1 MTKIIRLTEGDLH
14 RIIEN
19 SVKRIL
25 KEDAARNGKGTG
37 VDKLSDSEL
46 IAKYKLEKKFLKG
59 DFTDDEVY
67 ELGFTVAEKKKFD
80 KARAGEQDKMIEK
93 RVTKTAKTR
102 YKKYKEI
109 LISRGLI
116 KPKSTEKQKTQQ
128 PTVPN
133 MNANVGTFAGRT
145 DRKMKRS
152 HTPEEVQKAQE
163 LLPPMMEAAKQ
174 LFAKYGA
181 YDTADRFN
189 EIFNNINLAMYEFTG
204 TEFTDTQDDNSP
216 QDAQGNENPPSPDEA
231 KNEIDQFRI
240 NDVYHAFLELKTQ
253 HLKNCLVS
261 TSRASTEIS
270 KVLSGK
276 EATEDDVRKGQLRN
290 LISARVAAAKAERDR
305 LKINGVENDL
315 L

>member
-19 SVKRIL
+19 SVRRVL
-25 KEDAARNGKGTG
+25 KEEGARNGKGTG

-46 IAKYKLEKKFLKG
+46 IAKYKSEKRFLKG

-67 ELGFTVAEKKKFD
+67 ELGFTVAEKKKFNKSTTGD
-80 KARAGEQDKMIEK
+80 QNKMINK
-93 RVTKTAKTR
+93 RVTQTAKTR
-102 YKKYKEI
+102 YKKYRNL

-116 KPKSTEKQKTQQ
+116 KSKASAEKTTQQ

-133 MNANVGTFAGRT
+133 MNANVGTFAGKT
-145 DRKMKRS
+145 DRKVKRS
-152 HTPEEVQKAQE
+152 HTPEEVDKAKE
-163 LLPPMMEAAKQ
+163 LLPPLMEIAKQ
-174 LFAKYGA
+174 LFAKYGE
-181 YDTADRFN
+181 YDTANRFD
-189 EIFNNINLAMYEFTG
+189 EIFTNINLAMYEFTG
-204 TEFTDTQDDNSP
+204 TELTDAQNENSP
-216 QDAQGNENPPSPDEA
+216 QDAQDNENPPSPDEA
-231 KNEIDQFRI
+231 KSEIDEFRV
-240 NDVYHAFLELKTQ
+240 NHLYPAFLELKTQ

-276 EATEDDVRKGQLRN
+276 EASDFDAAKSRLRN
-290 LISARVAAAKAERDR
+290 VIGARVAATKAERDR

>member
-19 SVKRIL
+19 SVRRVL
-25 KEDAARNGKGTG
+25 KEEESRNGKGTG

-67 ELGFTVAEKKKFD
+67 DLGFTFAEKKKFD
-80 KARAGEQDKMIEK
+80 KALGPQQDKMIEK

-102 YKKYKEI
+102 YKKYREI

-116 KPKSTEKQKTQQ
+116 KPKSSAKQETQQ

-145 DRKMKRS
+145 DRKVKRS

-163 LLPPMMEAAKQ
+163 LLPPMMEDAKQ

-204 TEFTDTQDDNSP
+204 TELDDNNNELP
-216 QDAQGNENPPSPDEA
+216 QSAQDNENPPSPDEA
-231 KNEIDQFRI
+231 KNEIDQ
-240 NDVYHAFLELKTQ
+240 
-253 HLKNCLVS
+253 
-261 TSRASTEIS
+261 
-270 KVLSGK
+270 
-276 EATEDDVRKGQLRN
+276 
-290 LISARVAAAKAERDR
+290 
-305 LKINGVENDL
+305 
-315 L
+315 

>member
-19 SVKRIL
+19 SVRRVL
-25 KEDAARNGKGTG
+25 KEEESRNGKGTG

-46 IAKYKLEKKFLKG
+46 IAKYKLEKRFLKG

-67 ELGFTVAEKKKFD
+67 DLGFTVAEKKKFD
-80 KARAGEQDKMIEK
+80 KALGPQQDKMIEK

-102 YKKYKEI
+102 YKKYKDI

-116 KPKSTEKQKTQQ
+116 KPKSSKKQETHE

-145 DRKMKRS
+145 DRKVKRS

-174 LFAKYGA
+174 LFAKYDA

-204 TEFTDTQDDNSP
+204 TELNDNNNDLPQSAQD
-216 QDAQGNENPPSPDEA
+216 NENPPSPDEA

-240 NDVYHAFLELKTQ
+240 NDVYPAFLELKTQ

-290 LISARVAAAKAERDR
+290 LISARHAAAKAERDR

>member
-19 SVKRIL
+19 SVRRVL
-25 KEDAARNGKGTG
+25 KEEESRNGKGTG

-67 ELGFTVAEKKKFD
+67 DLGFTFAEKKKFD
-80 KARAGEQDKMIEK
+80 KALGPQQDKMIEK
-93 RVTKTAKTR
+93 RVTKTARTR

-116 KPKSTEKQKTQQ
+116 KPKSSQKQETQQ

-145 DRKMKRS
+145 DRKVKRS

-163 LLPPMMEAAKQ
+163 LLPPMMEDAKQ

-204 TEFTDTQDDNSP
+204 TELDDNNNDLP
-216 QDAQGNENPPSPDEA
+216 QSAQDNENPPSPDEA

-240 NDVYHAFLELKTQ
+240 NDVYPAFLELKTQ

-276 EATEDDVRKGQLRN
+276 EATDDDIRKGQLRN
-290 LISARVAAAKAERDR
+290 LISARHAAAKAERDR

>member
-19 SVKRIL
+19 SVRRVL
-25 KEDAARNGKGTG
+25 KEEESRNGKGTG
-37 VDKLSDSEL
+37 ADKLSDSEL
-46 IAKYKLEKKFLKG
+46 IAKYKLEKRFLKG

-67 ELGFTVAEKKKFD
+67 ELGFTVAEKKKFNKSTTGD
-80 KARAGEQDKMIEK
+80 QDKMINK
-93 RVTKTAKTR
+93 RVTQTAKTR
-102 YKKYKEI
+102 YKKYRNL

-116 KPKSTEKQKTQQ
+116 KSKASAEKTTQQ

-133 MNANVGTFAGRT
+133 MNANVGTFAGKT
-145 DRKMKRS
+145 DRKVKRS
-152 HTPEEVQKAQE
+152 HTPEEVDKAKE
-163 LLPPMMEAAKQ
+163 LLPPLMEIAKQ
-174 LFAKYGA
+174 LFAKYGE
-181 YDTADRFN
+181 YDTANRFD
-189 EIFNNINLAMYEFTG
+189 EIFTNIILAMYEFTG
-204 TEFTDTQDDNSP
+204 TELTDAQNENSP
-216 QDAQGNENPPSPDEA
+216 QDAQDNENPPSPDEA
-231 KNEIDQFRI
+231 KSEIDEFRK
-240 NDVYHAFLELKTQ
+240 NHLYPAFLELRTQ

-290 LISARVAAAKAERDR
+290 LISARHAAAKAERDR

>member
-19 SVKRIL
+19 SVRRVL
-25 KEDAARNGKGTG
+25 KEEESRNGKGTG

-67 ELGFTVAEKKKFD
+67 DLGFTFAEKKKFD
-80 KARAGEQDKMIEK
+80 KALGPQQDKMIEK

-102 YKKYKEI
+102 YKKYREI

-116 KPKSTEKQKTQQ
+116 KPKSSAKQETQQ

-145 DRKMKRS
+145 DRKVKRS

-163 LLPPMMEAAKQ
+163 LLPPMMEDAKQ

-204 TEFTDTQDDNSP
+204 TELDDNNNDLP
-216 QDAQGNENPPSPDEA
+216 QSAQDNENPPSPDEA

-240 NDVYHAFLELKTQ
+240 NDVYPAFLELKTQ

-276 EATEDDVRKGQLRN
+276 EATDDDIRKGQLRN
-290 LISARVAAAKAERDR
+290 LISARHAAAKAERDR

>member
-19 SVKRIL
+19 SVRRVL
-25 KEDAARNGKGTG
+25 KEEESRNGKGTG

-67 ELGFTVAEKKKFD
+67 DLGFTIAEKKKFD
-80 KARAGEQDKMIEK
+80 KALGPQQNKMINK
-93 RVTKTAKTR
+93 RVTQTAKTR
-102 YKKYKEI
+102 YKKYKKV

-116 KPKSTEKQKTQQ
+116 KSKASTEKPTQK

-133 MNANVGTFAGRT
+133 MNANVGTFAGKT
-145 DRKMKRS
+145 DRKVKKS
-152 HTPEEVQKAQE
+152 HTPEEVDKAQE
-163 LLPPMMEAAKQ
+163 LLPPLMDIAKQ
-174 LFAKYGA
+174 LFAKYDE
-181 YDTADRFN
+181 YDTANRFD
-189 EIFNNINLAMYEFTG
+189 EIFKNLNLAMYEFTG
-204 TEFTDTQDDNSP
+204 TELTDSEDDNSP
-216 QDAQGNENPPSPDEA
+216 QDTQDNENPPSPDEA
-231 KNEIDQFRI
+231 KSEIDEFRI
-240 NDVYHAFLELKTQ
+240 NHLYPAFLELKTQ

-276 EATEDDVRKGQLRN
+276 EATEDDIRKGQLRN
-290 LISARVAAAKAERDR
+290 LISARHASAKAERDR

>member
-1 MTKIIRLTEGDLH
+1 MRKIIRLTEGDLH

-19 SVKRIL
+19 SVRRVL
-25 KEDAARNGKGTG
+25 KEEESRNGKGTG

-67 ELGFTVAEKKKFD
+67 DLGFTIAEKKKFD
-80 KARAGEQDKMIEK
+80 KALGPQQDKMIEK

-102 YKKYKEI
+102 YKKYREI

-116 KPKSTEKQKTQQ
+116 KPKASAQQTTQQ

-145 DRKMKRS
+145 DRKMKKS

-163 LLPPMMEAAKQ
+163 LLPPMMEDAKQ

-181 YDTADRFN
+181 YDTAGRFN

-204 TEFTDTQDDNSP
+204 TEVDDNNNDLP
-216 QDAQGNENPPSPDEA
+216 QSAQDNENPPSPDEA

-240 NDVYHAFLELKTQ
+240 NDVYPAFLELKTQ

-276 EATEDDVRKGQLRN
+276 EATEDDIRKGQLRN
-290 LISARVAAAKAERDR
+290 LITARHAAAKAERDR

>member
-19 SVKRIL
+19 SVRRVL
-25 KEDAARNGKGTG
+25 KEEESRNGKGTG

-67 ELGFTVAEKKKFD
+67 DLGFTFAEKKKFD
-80 KARAGEQDKMIEK
+80 KALGPQQDKMIEK
-93 RVTKTAKTR
+93 RVTKTARTR
-102 YKKYKEI
+102 YKKYREI

-116 KPKSTEKQKTQQ
+116 KPKSSEKQETQQ

-145 DRKMKRS
+145 DRKVKRS

-163 LLPPMMEAAKQ
+163 LLPPMMEDAKQ

-204 TEFTDTQDDNSP
+204 TELDDNNNELP
-216 QDAQGNENPPSPDEA
+216 QSAQDNENPPSPDEA

-240 NDVYHAFLELKTQ
+240 NDVYPAFLELKTQ

-290 LISARVAAAKAERDR
+290 LISARHAAAKAERDR

>member
-1 MTKIIRLTEGDLH
+1 MRKIIRLTEGDLH

-19 SVKRIL
+19 SVRRVL
-25 KEDAARNGKGTG
+25 KEEESRNGKGTG

-46 IAKYKLEKKFLKG
+46 IAKYKLEKRFLKG

-67 ELGFTVAEKKKFD
+67 DLGFTIAEKKKFD
-80 KARAGEQDKMIEK
+80 KALGPQQDKMIEK

-102 YKKYKEI
+102 YKKYREI

-116 KPKSTEKQKTQQ
+116 KPKASAQQTTQQ

-145 DRKMKRS
+145 DRKMKKS

-163 LLPPMMEAAKQ
+163 LLPPMMEDAKQ

-181 YDTADRFN
+181 YDTAGRFN

-204 TEFTDTQDDNSP
+204 TEVDDNNNDLP
-216 QDAQGNENPPSPDEA
+216 QSAQNNENPPSPDEA
-231 KNEIDQFRI
+231 KNEIDLFRI
-240 NDVYHAFLELKTQ
+240 NDVYPAFLELKTQ

-276 EATEDDVRKGQLRN
+276 EATEDDIRKGQLRN
-290 LISARVAAAKAERDR
+290 LITARHAAAKAERDR

>member
-19 SVKRIL
+19 SVRRVL
-25 KEDAARNGKGTG
+25 KEEESRNGKGTG

-67 ELGFTVAEKKKFD
+67 DLGFTFAEKKKFD
-80 KARAGEQDKMIEK
+80 KALGPQQDKMIEK

-102 YKKYKEI
+102 YKKYREI

-116 KPKSTEKQKTQQ
+116 KPKASAQQTTQQ
-128 PTVPN
+128 PTAPN

-145 DRKMKRS
+145 DRKMKKS

-163 LLPPMMEAAKQ
+163 LLPPMMEDAKQ
-174 LFAKYGA
+174 LFAKYGV
-181 YDTADRFN
+181 YDTAGRFN

-204 TEFTDTQDDNSP
+204 TEIDDNNSDLP
-216 QDAQGNENPPSPDEA
+216 QSYQDNENPPSTDEA

-240 NDVYHAFLELKTQ
+240 NDVYPAFLELKTQ

-276 EATEDDVRKGQLRN
+276 EATEDDIRKGQLRN
-290 LISARVAAAKAERDR
+290 LISARHAAAKAERDR

>member
-19 SVKRIL
+19 SVRRIL

-67 ELGFTVAEKKKFD
+67 DLGFTIAEKKKFD
-80 KARAGEQDKMIEK
+80 KARDGEQDKMINK
-93 RVTKTAKTR
+93 RVTQTAKTR
-102 YKKYKEI
+102 YKKYKKV

-116 KPKSTEKQKTQQ
+116 KSKASTEKPTQK

-133 MNANVGTFAGRT
+133 MNANVGTFAGKT
-145 DRKMKRS
+145 DRKVKKS
-152 HTPEEVQKAQE
+152 HTPEEVDKAQE
-163 LLPPMMEAAKQ
+163 LLPPLMDIAKQ
-174 LFAKYGA
+174 LFAKYGE
-181 YDTADRFN
+181 YDTANRFD
-189 EIFNNINLAMYEFTG
+189 EIFKNLNLAMYEFTG
-204 TEFTDTQDDNSP
+204 TELTDAQDDNSP
-216 QDAQGNENPPSPDEA
+216 QDAQDNENPPSPDEA
-231 KNEIDQFRI
+231 KSEIDEFRV
-240 NDVYHAFLELKTQ
+240 NHLYPAFLELKTP

-276 EATEDDVRKGQLRN
+276 EATEYDRKKGQLRN
-290 LISARVAAAKAERDR
+290 VIGARVAAAKAERDR

>member
-19 SVKRIL
+19 SVRRVL
-25 KEDAARNGKGTG
+25 KEEESRNGKGTG

-46 IAKYKLEKKFLKG
+46 IAKYKLEKRFLKG

-67 ELGFTVAEKKKFD
+67 DLGFTIAEKKKFD
-80 KARAGEQDKMIEK
+80 KALGPQQDKMIEK

-102 YKKYKEI
+102 YKKYREI

-116 KPKSTEKQKTQQ
+116 KPKASAQQTTQQ

-145 DRKMKRS
+145 DRKMKKS
-152 HTPEEVQKAQE
+152 HTPEEVQKVQE
-163 LLPPMMEAAKQ
+163 LLPPMMEDAKQ

-181 YDTADRFN
+181 YDTAGRFN

-204 TEFTDTQDDNSP
+204 TELDDNNNDLP
-216 QDAQGNENPPSPDEA
+216 QSAQDNENPPSPDEA

-240 NDVYHAFLELKTQ
+240 NDVYPAFLELKTQ

-290 LISARVAAAKAERDR
+290 LISARHAAAKAERDR

>member
-1 MTKIIRLTEGDLH
+1 MRKIIRLTEGDLH

-19 SVKRIL
+19 SVRRVL
-25 KEDAARNGKGTG
+25 KEEESRNGKGTG

-46 IAKYKLEKKFLKG
+46 ITKYKLEKKFLKG

-67 ELGFTVAEKKKFD
+67 DLGFTIAEKKKFD
-80 KARAGEQDKMIEK
+80 KALGPQQDKMIEK

-102 YKKYKEI
+102 YKKYREI

-116 KPKSTEKQKTQQ
+116 KPKASAQQTTQQ

-133 MNANVGTFAGRT
+133 MNANVGTFAGKT
-145 DRKMKRS
+145 DRKVKRS
-152 HTPEEVQKAQE
+152 HTPEEVDKAKE
-163 LLPPMMEAAKQ
+163 LLPPLMEIAKQ
-174 LFAKYGA
+174 LFAKYGE
-181 YDTADRFN
+181 YDTANRFD
-189 EIFNNINLAMYEFTG
+189 EIFTNINLAMYEFTG
-204 TEFTDTQDDNSP
+204 TELTDTQDDNSP
-216 QDAQGNENPPSPDEA
+216 QDAQNNENPPSPDEA
-231 KNEIDQFRI
+231 KSEIDEFRV
-240 NDVYHAFLELKTQ
+240 NHLYPAFLELKTQ

-276 EATEDDVRKGQLRN
+276 EATEDDIRKGQLRN
-290 LISARVAAAKAERDR
+290 LITARHAAAKAERDR

>member
-19 SVKRIL
+19 SVRRVL
-25 KEDAARNGKGTG
+25 KEEESRNGKGTG

-67 ELGFTVAEKKKFD
+67 DLGFTFAEKKKFD
-80 KARAGEQDKMIEK
+80 KALGPQQDKMIEK
-93 RVTKTAKTR
+93 RVTKTARTR

-116 KPKSTEKQKTQQ
+116 KPKSSQKQETQQ

-145 DRKMKRS
+145 DRKVKRS

-163 LLPPMMEAAKQ
+163 LLPPMMEDAKQ

-204 TEFTDTQDDNSP
+204 TELDDNNNDLP
-216 QDAQGNENPPSPDEA
+216 QSVQDNENPPSPDEA

-240 NDVYHAFLELKTQ
+240 NDVYPAFLELKTQ

-276 EATEDDVRKGQLRN
+276 EATDDDIRKGQLRN
-290 LISARVAAAKAERDR
+290 LISARHAAAKAERDR

>member
-1 MTKIIRLTEGDLH
+1 MRKIIRLTEGDLH

-19 SVKRIL
+19 SVRRVL
-25 KEDAARNGKGTG
+25 KEEESRNGKGTG

-67 ELGFTVAEKKKFD
+67 DLGFTFAEKKKFD
-80 KARAGEQDKMIEK
+80 KALGPQQDKMIEK
-93 RVTKTAKTR
+93 RVTKTARTR

-116 KPKSTEKQKTQQ
+116 KPKSSQKQETQQ

-145 DRKMKRS
+145 DRKVKRS

-163 LLPPMMEAAKQ
+163 LLPPMMEDAKQ

-181 YDTADRFN
+181 YDTAGRFN

-204 TEFTDTQDDNSP
+204 TEIDDNNSDLP
-216 QDAQGNENPPSPDEA
+216 QSYQDNENPPSPDEA

-240 NDVYHAFLELKTQ
+240 NDVYPAFLELKTQ

-276 EATEDDVRKGQLRN
+276 EATEDDIRKGQLRN
-290 LISARVAAAKAERDR
+290 LISARHAAAKAERDR

>member
-1 MTKIIRLTEGDLH
+1 MRKIIRLTEGDLH

-19 SVKRIL
+19 SVRRVL
-25 KEDAARNGKGTG
+25 KEEESRNGKGTG

-67 ELGFTVAEKKKFD
+67 DLGFTIAEKKKFD
-80 KARAGEQDKMIEK
+80 KALGPQQDKMIEK

-102 YKKYKEI
+102 YKKYREI

-116 KPKSTEKQKTQQ
+116 KPKASAQQTTQQ

-145 DRKMKRS
+145 DRKVKRS

-163 LLPPMMEAAKQ
+163 LLPPMMEDAKQ
-174 LFAKYGA
+174 LCAKYGA

-204 TEFTDTQDDNSP
+204 TELDDNNNDLP
-216 QDAQGNENPPSPDEA
+216 QSAQGNENPPSPDEA

-240 NDVYHAFLELKTQ
+240 NDVYPAFLELKTQ

-276 EATEDDVRKGQLRN
+276 EATEDDIRKGQLRN
-290 LISARVAAAKAERDR
+290 LITARHAAAKAERDR

>member
-19 SVKRIL
+19 SVRRVL
-25 KEDAARNGKGTG
+25 KEEESRNGKGTG

-46 IAKYKLEKKFLKG
+46 IAKYKLEKRFLKG

-67 ELGFTVAEKKKFD
+67 ELGFTVAEKKKFNKSTTGD
-80 KARAGEQDKMIEK
+80 QDKMINK
-93 RVTKTAKTR
+93 RVTQTAKTR
-102 YKKYKEI
+102 YKKYRNL

-116 KPKSTEKQKTQQ
+116 KSKASAEKTTQQ

-133 MNANVGTFAGRT
+133 MNANVGTYAVKT
-145 DRKMKRS
+145 DRKVKRS

-163 LLPPMMEAAKQ
+163 LLPPLMETAKQ
-174 LFAKYGA
+174 LFAKYGE
-181 YDTADRFN
+181 YDTANRFD
-189 EIFNNINLAMYEFTG
+189 EIFTNLNLAMYEFTG
-204 TEFTDTQDDNSP
+204 TELTDTQDENLP
-216 QDAQGNENPPSPDEA
+216 QGVQYSDNPPSPDVA
-231 KNEIDQFRI
+231 KSEIDEFRI
-240 NDVYHAFLELKTQ
+240 NDVYPAFLTLRTK

-261 TSRASTEIS
+261 LSRAATEIS

-276 EATEDDVRKGQLRN
+276 EASEGDVKKAHMGKLMG
-290 LISARVAAAKAERDR
+290 AKRVAAKAERER
-305 LKINGVENDL
+305 LKMNGVENDL

>member
-19 SVKRIL
+19 SVRRVL
-25 KEDAARNGKGTG
+25 KEEESRNGKGTG

-67 ELGFTVAEKKKFD
+67 DLGFTFAEKKKFD
-80 KARAGEQDKMIEK
+80 KALGPQQDKMIEK

-102 YKKYKEI
+102 YKKYREI

-116 KPKSTEKQKTQQ
+116 KPKSSGKQETQQ
-128 PTVPN
+128 PTAPN

-145 DRKMKRS
+145 DRKMKKS

-163 LLPPMMEAAKQ
+163 LLPPMMEDAKQ

-181 YDTADRFN
+181 YDTAGRFN

-204 TEFTDTQDDNSP
+204 TEVDDNNNDLP
-216 QDAQGNENPPSPDEA
+216 QTDQDNENPPSPDEA

-240 NDVYHAFLELKTQ
+240 NDVYPAFLELKTQ

-276 EATEDDVRKGQLRN
+276 EATEDDIRKGQLRN
-290 LISARVAAAKAERDR
+290 LISARHAAAKAERDR

>member
-19 SVKRIL
+19 SVRRVL
-25 KEDAARNGKGTG
+25 KEEESRNGKGTG

-46 IAKYKLEKKFLKG
+46 IAKYKLEKRFLKG

-67 ELGFTVAEKKKFD
+67 DLGFTIAEKKKFD
-80 KARAGEQDKMIEK
+80 KALGPQQDKMIEK

-116 KPKSTEKQKTQQ
+116 KPKSSKKQETQQ

-145 DRKMKRS
+145 DRKVKRS

-163 LLPPMMEAAKQ
+163 LLPPMMEDAKQ
-174 LFAKYGA
+174 LCAKYGA
-181 YDTADRFN
+181 YDTAGRFN

-204 TEFTDTQDDNSP
+204 TEIEDNNNDLP
-216 QDAQGNENPPSPDEA
+216 QSAQGNENPPSPDEA

-240 NDVYHAFLELKTQ
+240 NDVYPAFLELKTQ

-290 LISARVAAAKAERDR
+290 LISARHAAAKAERDR

>member
-19 SVKRIL
+19 SVRRIL
-25 KEDAARNGKGTG
+25 KEDESRNGKGTG

-46 IAKYKLEKKFLKG
+46 IARYKLEKRFLKG

-67 ELGFTVAEKKKFD
+67 DLGFTIAEKKKFD
-80 KARAGEQDKMIEK
+80 KALGPQQDKMIEK

-116 KPKSTEKQKTQQ
+116 KPKSSGKQETQQ
-128 PTVPN
+128 PTAPN

-145 DRKMKRS
+145 DRKMKKS
-152 HTPEEVQKAQE
+152 HTPEEVQKAQK
-163 LLPPMMEAAKQ
+163 LLPPMMEDAKQ

-181 YDTADRFN
+181 YDTAGRFN

-204 TEFTDTQDDNSP
+204 TEIDDNNSDLP
-216 QDAQGNENPPSPDEA
+216 QSYQDNENPPSPDEA

-240 NDVYHAFLELKTQ
+240 NDVYPAFLEFKTQ

-276 EATEDDVRKGQLRN
+276 EATEDDIRKGQLRN
-290 LISARVAAAKAERDR
+290 LISARHAAAKAERDR

>member
-19 SVKRIL
+19 SVRRVL
-25 KEDAARNGKGTG
+25 KEEESRNGKGTG
-37 VDKLSDSEL
+37 ADKLSDSEL
-46 IAKYKLEKKFLKG
+46 IAKYKLEKRFLKG

-80 KARAGEQDKMIEK
+80 KARAGEQDKMINK
-93 RVTKTAKTR
+93 RVTQTAKTR
-102 YKKYKEI
+102 YKKYRNL

-116 KPKSTEKQKTQQ
+116 KQKSSEKKETQK

-133 MNANVGTFAGRT
+133 MNANVGTFAGKT
-145 DRKMKRS
+145 DRKVKRS
-152 HTPEEVQKAQE
+152 HTPEEVDKAKE
-163 LLPPMMEAAKQ
+163 LLPPLMDIAKQ
-174 LFAKYGA
+174 LFAKYGE
-181 YDTADRFN
+181 YDTANRFD
-189 EIFNNINLAMYEFTG
+189 EIFKNLNLAMYEFTG
-204 TEFTDTQDDNSP
+204 TELYNNNDLPQSAQD
-216 QDAQGNENPPSPDEA
+216 NENPPSPDEA

-240 NDVYHAFLELKTQ
+240 NDVYPAFLELKTQ

-276 EATEDDVRKGQLRN
+276 EATDFDATKSRLRN
-290 LISARVAAAKAERDR
+290 VIGARVAATKAERNR

>member
-19 SVKRIL
+19 SVRRVL
-25 KEDAARNGKGTG
+25 KEEESRNGKGTG

-46 IAKYKLEKKFLKG
+46 IAKYKLEKKFLNG

-67 ELGFTVAEKKKFD
+67 DLGFTIAEKKKFD
-80 KARAGEQDKMIEK
+80 KALGPQQDKMIEK

-102 YKKYKEI
+102 YKKYREI

-116 KPKSTEKQKTQQ
+116 KPKSTKKQETQQ

-145 DRKMKRS
+145 DRKVKRS

-163 LLPPMMEAAKQ
+163 LLPPMMEDAKQ

-181 YDTADRFN
+181 YDTAGRFN

-204 TEFTDTQDDNSP
+204 TEIDDNNSDLP
-216 QDAQGNENPPSPDEA
+216 QSYQDNENPPSPDEA

-240 NDVYHAFLELKTQ
+240 NDVYPAFLELKTQ

-276 EATEDDVRKGQLRN
+276 EATEDDIRKGQLRN
-290 LISARVAAAKAERDR
+290 LISARHAAAKAERDR

>member
-19 SVKRIL
+19 SVRRVL
-25 KEDAARNGKGTG
+25 KEEESRNGKGTG
-37 VDKLSDSEL
+37 ADKLSDSEL
-46 IAKYKLEKKFLKG
+46 IAKYKLEKRFLKG

-67 ELGFTVAEKKKFD
+67 DLGFTIAEKKKFD
-80 KARAGEQDKMIEK
+80 KALGPQQDKMIEK

-102 YKKYKEI
+102 YKKYKEL

-116 KPKSTEKQKTQQ
+116 KPKSSEKQETQQ

-145 DRKMKRS
+145 DRKVKRS

-163 LLPPMMEAAKQ
+163 LLPPMMEDAKQ

-204 TEFTDTQDDNSP
+204 TEVEDNNNDLP
-216 QDAQGNENPPSPDEA
+216 QSDQGNENPPSPDEA

-240 NDVYHAFLELKTQ
+240 NDVYPAFLELKTQ

-276 EATEDDVRKGQLRN
+276 EATDDDVRKGQLRN
-290 LISARVAAAKAERDR
+290 LISARHAAAKAERDR

>member
-1 MTKIIRLTEGDLH
+1 MRKIIRLTEGDLH

-19 SVKRIL
+19 SVRRVL
-25 KEDAARNGKGTG
+25 KEEESRNGKGTG

-67 ELGFTVAEKKKFD
+67 DLGFTIAEKKKFD
-80 KARAGEQDKMIEK
+80 KALGPQQDKMIEK

-116 KPKSTEKQKTQQ
+116 KPKSSKKQETQQ

-145 DRKMKRS
+145 DRKVKRS

-163 LLPPMMEAAKQ
+163 LLPPMMEDAKQ
-174 LFAKYGA
+174 LFAKYDA
-181 YDTADRFN
+181 YDTAGRFN

-204 TEFTDTQDDNSP
+204 TELDDNNNNLP
-216 QDAQGNENPPSPDEA
+216 QSAQNNENPPSPDEA

-240 NDVYHAFLELKTQ
+240 NDVYPAFLELKTQ

-276 EATEDDVRKGQLRN
+276 EATEDDVRKGLLRN
-290 LISARVAAAKAERDR
+290 LISARHAAAKAERDR

>member
-19 SVKRIL
+19 SVRRIL
-25 KEDAARNGKGTG
+25 KEDSARNGKGTG

-67 ELGFTVAEKKKFD
+67 DLGFTIAEKKKFD
-80 KARAGEQDKMIEK
+80 KALGPQQDKMIEK

-102 YKKYKEI
+102 YKKYREI

-116 KPKSTEKQKTQQ
+116 KPKSSEKQETQQ

-152 HTPEEVQKAQE
+152 HTPEEVDKAQE
-163 LLPPMMEAAKQ
+163 LLPPMMEDAKQ

-204 TEFTDTQDDNSP
+204 TELDDNNNELP
-216 QDAQGNENPPSPDEA
+216 QSAKDNENPPSPDEA

-240 NDVYHAFLELKTQ
+240 NDVYPAFLELKTQ

-276 EATEDDVRKGQLRN
+276 EATDDDIRKGQLRN
-290 LISARVAAAKAERDR
+290 LISARHAAAKAERDR

>member
-1 MTKIIRLTEGDLH
+1 MRKIIRLTEGDLH

-19 SVKRIL
+19 SVRRVL
-25 KEDAARNGKGTG
+25 KEEESRNGKGTG

-46 IAKYKLEKKFLKG
+46 ITKYKLEKKFLKG

-67 ELGFTVAEKKKFD
+67 DLGFTIAEKKKFD
-80 KARAGEQDKMIEK
+80 KALGPQQDKMIEK

-102 YKKYKEI
+102 YKKYREI

-116 KPKSTEKQKTQQ
+116 KPKASAQQTTQQ

-145 DRKMKRS
+145 DRKMKKS

-163 LLPPMMEAAKQ
+163 LLPPMMEDAKQ
-174 LFAKYGA
+174 LFAKYGV
-181 YDTADRFN
+181 YDTAGRFN

-204 TEFTDTQDDNSP
+204 TEVDDNNNDLP
-216 QDAQGNENPPSPDEA
+216 QSAQNNENPPSPDEA
-231 KNEIDQFRI
+231 KNEIDRFRI
-240 NDVYHAFLELKTQ
+240 NDVYPAFLELKTQ

-276 EATEDDVRKGQLRN
+276 EASEDDIRKGQLRN
-290 LISARVAAAKAERDR
+290 LITARHAAAKAERDR

>member
-19 SVKRIL
+19 SVRRVL
-25 KEDAARNGKGTG
+25 KEEESRNGKGTG
-37 VDKLSDSEL
+37 ADKLSDSEL
-46 IAKYKLEKKFLKG
+46 IAKYKLEKRFLKG

-67 ELGFTVAEKKKFD
+67 ELGFTYAEKKKFD
-80 KARAGEQDKMIEK
+80 KARAGEQDKMINK
-93 RVTKTAKTR
+93 RVTQTAKTR
-102 YKKYKEI
+102 YKKYKKL

-116 KPKSTEKQKTQQ
+116 KSKTSAEKPTQK

-133 MNANVGTFAGRT
+133 LNANVGTFAGKT
-145 DRKMKRS
+145 DRKVKKS
-152 HTPEEVQKAQE
+152 HTPEEIDKAQE
-163 LLPPMMEAAKQ
+163 LLPPLMDIAKQ
-174 LFAKYGA
+174 LFAKYGE
-181 YDTADRFN
+181 YDTANRFD
-189 EIFNNINLAMYEFTG
+189 EIFKNLNLAMYEFTG
-204 TEFTDTQDDNSP
+204 DEIDDDNSP

-231 KNEIDQFRI
+231 KSEIDEFRV
-240 NDVYHAFLELKTQ
+240 NHLYPAFLELKTV

-276 EATEDDVRKGQLRN
+276 EATEYDATKSRLRN
-290 LISARVAAAKAERDR
+290 VIGARVAATKAERNR